1 MVMNDVIQRKDIET
15 LIQLAISE
23 DIGEGDIT
31 SRAIF
36 GGGDVSK
43 GVIAAKQRGIFCGV
57 DVARIVYEIID
68 PAVSVT
74 PLVRDGD
81 EIAVQDRIIAVT
93 GPTLSILSGE
103 RITLNFIQR
112 MTAIAT
118 RTASVVS
125 MLRGTNSKLLDTRK
139 TLPGFR
145 KLDKYA
151 VKTGGGTNHRMGLYD
166 MVMIKDNHIR
176 AAGSI
181 ARAVELVRERYG
193 TRYTV
198 EVEAEDLGNVAEAV
212 AAGADIIML
221 DNMDATMMKKAVGL
235 IGKRARIE
243 VSGNM
248 DEKRIQ
254 EIAGLD
260 VDYISM
266 GALTHSVTA
275 FDLSMDFD

>member
-1 MVMNDVIQRKDIET
+1 MNDGIQRKDIET
-15 LIQLAISE
+15 LIGLAISE

-36 GGGDVSK
+36 REGDASK
-43 GVIAAKQRGIFCGV
+43 GVIVAKQQGIFCGG
-57 DVARIVYEIID
+57 DIARIVYGIID

-74 PLVRDGD
+74 QLVRDGEAIAAND
-81 EIAVQDRIIAVT
+81 KVIAVD
-93 GPTLSILSGE
+93 GPTVGILSGE

-125 MLRGTNSKLLDTRK
+125 MLRGTNIQLLDTRK

-145 KLDKYA
+145 RLDKYA

-181 ARAVELVRERYG
+181 ARAVQLVRERYG
-193 TRYTV
+193 TKYTV
-198 EVEAEDLGNVAEAV
+198 EVEAEDLGNVSEAV
-212 AAGADIIML
+212 ACGADIIML
-221 DNMDATMMKKAVGL
+221 DNMDTAMMKKAVEL

-248 DEKRIQ
+248 DEKRIK
-254 EIAGLD
+254 EIVGLD

-266 GALTHSVTA
+266 GSLTHSVAA

>member
-1 MVMNDVIQRKDIET
+1 MNDVIQRKDIET

-36 GGGDVSK
+36 GEGDESK
-43 GVIAAKQRGIFCGV
+43 AVVTAKQQGIFCGV
-57 DVARIVYEIID
+57 DVARIVYEIVD
-68 PAVSVT
+68 PAVSVM

-81 EIAVQDRIIAVT
+81 AIAEQDKVIAVT

-125 MLRGTNSKLLDTRK
+125 MLRGTNSKILDTRK

-176 AAGSI
+176 AAGGI

-198 EVEAEDLGNVAEAV
+198 EVEAEDLGNVLEAV

-221 DNMDATMMKKAVGL
+221 DNMDAAMMQKAVGL
-235 IGKRARIE
+235 IGKKARIE

-254 EIAGLD
+254 GIAGLD